1 VIRDVLLA
9 LGIVVA
15 MSTQLRIGQTAFGPG
30 EALLCIWIA
39 ISILHQMFQ
48 PRLSGNAALNHLVA
62 FWFTL
67 ALSLSLGSV
76 VGLTTE
82 LFFFKE
88 GIFHD
93 ILAYSLMFVLSCA
106 IALELTGA
114 ERRRKAVWMVVLFN
128 TVTLGLQLAQARGV
142 FRLPF
147 LPPVDPW
154 YYDRLRGW
162 SEDPNQLGFVA
173 AIITLLSFYLMETA
187 SRNLAML
194 AAAGCGAFAIVI
206 GVLTQSDSFTVCM
219 AVAIAMFI
227 GFKSLTW
234 LSGRQLTLRAAV
246 LSIAVLA
253 LPFAALAAVPFIPA
267 MVYRTEV
274 SAHDMYNKDD
284 QGSLRFAL
292 WREALAKGTDAFF
305 LGFGPGPHLTQ
316 TKAWKYAPPHK
327 SESHNTPIELFT
339 QGGLLAV
346 VALLWLYTATFVLAC
361 KAKRASVA
369 ALVCGFVIFGMFH
382 YIIRLP
388 ILWFGIALA
397 LLDATYART
406 RGNDQLGPQN
416 RNPTAV

>member
-1 VIRDVLLA
+1 
-9 LGIVVA
+9 
-15 MSTQLRIGQTAFGPG
+15 
-30 EALLCIWIA
+30 
-39 ISILHQMFQ
+39 
-48 PRLSGNAALNHLVA
+48 
-62 FWFTL
+62 
-67 ALSLSLGSV
+67 
-76 VGLTTE
+76 
-82 LFFFKE
+82 
-88 GIFHD
+88 
-93 ILAYSLMFVLSCA
+93 
-106 IALELTGA
+106 
-114 ERRRKAVWMVVLFN
+114 
-128 TVTLGLQLAQARGV
+128 
-142 FRLPF
+142 
-147 LPPVDPW
+147 
-154 YYDRLRGW
+154 
-162 SEDPNQLGFVA
+162 
-173 AIITLLSFYLMETA
+173 
-187 SRNLAML
+187 
-194 AAAGCGAFAIVI
+194 
-206 GVLTQSDSFTVCM
+206 
-219 AVAIAMFI
+219 MFI

-234 LSGRQLTLRAAV
+234 LKDRQLTFRAAF

-267 MVYRTEV
+267 AVYRSEA
-274 SAHDMYNKDD
+274 SAQNMYNKDD

-292 WREALAKGTDAFF
+292 WREALAKGTDAFL

-397 LLDATYART
+397 LLDATCAQT
-406 RGNDQLGPQN
+406 RASEQLGPET